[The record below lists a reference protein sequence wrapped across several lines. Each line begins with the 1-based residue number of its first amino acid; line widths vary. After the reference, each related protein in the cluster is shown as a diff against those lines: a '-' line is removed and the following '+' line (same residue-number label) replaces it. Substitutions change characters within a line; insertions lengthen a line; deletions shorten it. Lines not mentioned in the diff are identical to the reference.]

1 MNHGFEHGDYN
12 SQDYAYSQGYRPSGY
27 QSRLNAVRAAYTS
40 QGYAAHRNS
49 YPTTTS
55 SEYISGE
62 RNVESDQ
69 IGPHKDRSR
78 RQKPKYNN
86 HASSREIEDYI
97 SPPVETRDDYISQD
111 FETTHQRTYYQ
122 DPWEQYEEPVQA
134 PEKQLRPSRRAVH
147 GALDQELQASH
158 YRPKRS
164 GLERGHNVTL
174 GNDQEAWNIGV
185 YENANDVA
193 EAIRRIDKDSR
204 HARPPP
210 AVSRGMLRSNDPR
223 AWNVGVYEDS
233 NEVVDAIR
241 RIDKNARSA
250 RPRPEAPR
258 GVPRSSDQGWN
269 ADVYDGANDV
279 VDAIRR
285 IDGGSRNVRPHPQV
299 QRRGLPHSR
308 PEALRG
314 VSHPHQRS
322 IEYDSDLQTCV
333 DSEAQPPGYESG
345 SEIGSYTNDDAFSDR
360 HRSASPTCPGGF
372 PSSPERDYRTSDS
385 SRRYASSSPIGMD
398 DSIGDYSRYSQSP
411 VVRRH
416 ASSSP
421 SGHSDFT
428 TYRHSSGSPVHAPSF
443 PSNNSD
449 YARHRG
455 SSGSPVARHHASS
468 PMDDTSDYTSYRHG
482 SDSPVPAPSF
492 PSGNSDYAHYRHSS
506 ASPVPRRH
514 AAPST
519 SDFSDYT
526 SHRESSMSPVLPRHR
541 APSPPTGP
549 AHHRRH
555 YMSDPPSDFEI
566 DGAASFAESEM
577 ENVRRSG
584 SRRSDASSGVRVVNE
599 SDDEYEGGE
608 MSDSEGWSGSE
619 DNDD

>member
-1 MNHGFEHGDYN
+1 MNQGYEHSDYN
-12 SQDYAYSQGYRPSGY
+12 SQDYAYDQGYRPSGY
-27 QSRLNAVRAAYTS
+27 QSRLDAFRSAYTS

-49 YPTTTS
+49 YPTIS
-55 SEYISGE
+55 SSDYIGGE

-69 IGPHKDRSR
+69 IGPHEEPVR
-78 RQKPKYNN
+78 RQNPRYKN
-86 HASSREIEDYI
+86 HASSRETEDYI

-111 FETTHQRTYYQ
+111 YETTHQRTYYQ
-122 DPWEQYEEPVQA
+122 DPWEQYGEPDQT
-134 PEKQLRPSRRAVH
+134 PEKQVRPSRRAVH
-147 GALDQELQASH
+147 AALDQELQTTH

-174 GNDQEAWNIGV
+174 GNDREAWNIGV

-193 EAIRRIDKDSR
+193 EAIRRIDNDAR

-210 AVSRGMLRSNDPR
+210 AAPRGMLRSNDPQ
-223 AWNVGVYEDS
+223 AWNVGVYEDP
-233 NEVVDAIR
+233 NDVMDAIR

-258 GVPRSSDQGWN
+258 GVPRSNDQGWN
-269 ADVYDGANDV
+269 VDVYDGANDV
-279 VDAIRR
+279 VDDIRR
-285 IDGGSRNVRPHPQV
+285 IDGVSPNVRPRPEV

-308 PEALRG
+308 PEMPRG
-314 VSHPHQRS
+314 GSHSDQRS
-322 IEYDSDLQTCV
+322 IDYDSDLKTCV
-333 DSEAQPPGYESG
+333 DSEAQQPGYESG
-345 SEIGSYTNDDAFSDR
+345 SDIGSYSDDAFSDR
-360 HRSASPTCPGGF
+360 HRSVSPICPGGF
-372 PSSPERDYRTSDS
+372 PSSPERDYRTFES
-385 SRRYASSSPIGMD
+385 SRRYASSSPVGMN
-398 DSIGDYSRYSQSP
+398 DSIQDYSRYSQSP
-411 VVRRH
+411 VAHRH

-421 SGHSDFT
+421 GAHSDYT
-428 TYRHSSGSPVHAPSF
+428 SYRHSSGSPVHAPSF

-449 YARHRG
+449 YARHRV
-455 SSGSPVARHHASS
+455 SSGSPISRHHASS
-468 PMDDTSDYTSYRHG
+468 PIDDTSDYTTYRHG

-506 ASPVPRRH
+506 GSPVPRRL

-526 SHRESSMSPVLPRHR
+526 SHRGSSMSPVLPRHR
-541 APSPPTGP
+541 APSPPIGP

-555 YMSDPPSDFEI
+555 YMSDSPSDFEI

-584 SRRSDASSGVRVVNE
+584 SRRSEASSGVRVVNE

-608 MSDSEGWSGSE
+608 MSDSEGWSGEE
-619 DNDD
+619 DD